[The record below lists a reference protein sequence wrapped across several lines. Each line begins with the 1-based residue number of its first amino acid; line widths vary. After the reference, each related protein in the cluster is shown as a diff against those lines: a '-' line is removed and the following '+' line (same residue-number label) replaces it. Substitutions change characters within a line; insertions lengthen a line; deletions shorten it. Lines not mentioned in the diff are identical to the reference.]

1 MLQTNAEYISNLE
14 LINTIGSPFIPKR
27 NIEYVDE
34 EKINELYS
42 SAKQNRIP
50 LYFLD
55 VLNNSDDLFFLKN
68 IYIEAYERYLKIFD
82 TMAKVSEYLTS
93 MGIEYA
99 IFKSIKPF
107 PDASV
112 DIDTIIFNTKEY
124 VDLVKLFPKK
134 GWPIIGYGPQSVTCY
149 DAESDVGIDLYREIA
164 VSSVIYVDKD
174 KLKQHITEKL
184 LPNNQKVY
192 TLEYEADLL
201 CTVAHSVIKEQMF
214 TLAEYY
220 TLLIWINEMNNNNL
234 KNLQTLIEVHYMNQ
248 PFKSFITLVGLLH
261 KKIFNFIPNKI
272 LYLTNYLNKEYLD
285 ENKFIKNDLYTP
297 HKYHSLT
304 VMKSIINKLKDKKTK
319 NSIAL
324 QGYKMMKAKYTL
336 EVIEGLIDH
345 ITRKT
350 Y

>member
-1 MLQTNAEYISNLE
+1 MLQASTDNNLNLE
-14 LINTIGSPFIPKR
+14 LIKIIGSPFIPKKH
-27 NIEYVDE
+27 IEY
-34 EKINELYS
+34 INEKDVNKLYS

-50 LYFLD
+50 YYFLD
-55 VLNNSDDLFFLKN
+55 VLNKSNKLYFLRN
-68 IYIEAYERYLKIFD
+68 TYIEANKRYLKIFN
-82 TMAKVSEYLTS
+82 TMAKVSEFLTS
-93 MGIEYA
+93 LEIEHA
-99 IFKSIKPF
+99 IFKSVKPF

-124 VDLVKLFPKK
+124 VNLVKLFPKA
-134 GWPIIGYGPQSVTCY
+134 GWHIIGYGPQSVTCY
-149 DAESDVGIDLYREIA
+149 DAESEVGIDLYREIA
-164 VSSVIYVDKD
+164 VSSMIYVDKD
-174 KLKQHITEKL
+174 KLKQHIIRKT
-184 LPNNQKVY
+184 LPNDKNIY

-220 TLLIWINEMNNNNL
+220 TMLIWISEMNNNNL
-234 KNLQTLIEVHYMNQ
+234 KNLQMLIEIHYMNQ

-261 KKIFNFIPNKI
+261 KKIFGFIPNKI

-285 ENKFIKNDLYTP
+285 ENKFIRNELYTP

-324 QGYKMMKAKYTL
+324 QGYKMMKVKYTL
-336 EVIEGLIDH
+336 EVIEGVIDH